1 MKTLTTI
8 RKSEPASQKHGA
20 HRINP
25 TKRAILFLLTA
36 LCSCSLLAQLH
47 IKGRVVDAETGEP
60 LPYAN
65 VYADDKNGTLTNADG
80 YFHLLTSEGA
90 RVRFTYIGYQQM
102 TRPAQQAQG
111 TLRMKPL
118 SRDLGQVTVRP
129 YDPAELVGEI
139 IRRLDESYKK
149 GRGERG
155 LYFYRTTFTNGRR
168 NELVEAFMKANS
180 AVNLRKMAIT
190 SGVTGS
196 DITDDN
202 ARLGIT
208 YTNVHRVMQVGART
222 YDSYRWES
230 CIKPFDKVSVFK
242 RHYEAKAISLGQGEE
257 EIIRIEFK
265 EKPGSPDR
273 KGKGLMV
280 GTAYVRAA
288 DKCLLRFDGNV
299 LYQFMQA
306 GLSRVPE
313 DIKFSM
319 QYDYSRG
326 FAELS
331 SLSIEGGG
339 EFQPNVLSHLST
351 LRYRTILFHIPN
363 DSLERQKEYR
373 LETDMMAA
381 VQKAGYDS
389 QLWNR
394 YEVIRRTEKEE
405 RIVFGENLM
414 AHRRTKA
421 KDGQDYIPHMDSTE
435 NPRLSELL
443 QRHKRFATLIPQEK
457 LYVHM
462 DNTCY
467 FQGDTIWFAAYTRKT
482 NTDRPSDMSKVL
494 YVELLN
500 HDGYLVERKMLK
512 ITDGRADGFFALNQ
526 NHAYSGYYELRAYT
540 RWQLNWGVTE
550 RPHSLRSRRWFISE
564 EAERNFFRDY
574 EKLYSRVF
582 PVFDRPDTAG
592 DHTPR
597 MTLRPLRRPA
607 YRREGES
614 PLRLTLYPEG
624 GNLVQGL
631 PCRVAFEACR
641 ENGEWVEGT
650 LSLVENDEQTG
661 HPIATQHRGRG
672 CFNITPGADKAQ
684 RVQFTSK
691 DGERVTATLPRA
703 ESSGASLN
711 VVRQGADW
719 TMHCRLSADIQP
731 SAVGLTVS
739 YEGKVLGFYTFRG
752 NNERFTFEPPQG
764 ISGVYQATLFTE
776 DGKVL
781 ADRLFFH
788 RTPGM
793 AVAPLQVEGLKAEYA
808 PYDSI
813 RISLQ
818 GKDVLHNT
826 PFSLAVRES
835 GTSMGNHDTG
845 NILTEMLLAS
855 EIRGFVPDPGWYFEQ
870 DDSVHRAALDLLMMT
885 QGWRRFRWQ
894 DMAVKGALEQTQPRE
909 KQLMLKG
916 RVYPSNPADP
926 RLRELEDQS
935 RVLQSASEN
944 NEKARQEREKRQK
957 ELRDWAGADPKIQ
970 QLQDESDRW
979 EKARLT
985 AERDRF
991 FLQKQKSERK
1001 RDSLQ
1006 NDYNLEYYLH
1016 AMLQDGDK
1024 KYHFEDMR
1032 THKQGTF
1039 EAVIPDFYGECILYL
1054 AATPLKR
1061 YNPYRQFEWKEM
1073 QDPEYLTPKQLAKS
1087 IIAPSKT
1094 QVLIDHHYPRFVKPY
1109 TYYQERLSQPK
1120 WQGKIEKEKEANVT
1134 QMPEVS
1140 VTSKF
1145 KGQFRFNNQFP
1156 AFILDH
1162 MDALNAS
1169 IDAGLYYAPNI
1180 QMKTYLGDMGLEG
1193 INGREEE
1200 LADFLIELIE
1210 RDNEDNFLKTPPA
1223 IKHRL
1228 GVSSDRRIMDTGH
1241 EPPTDSLYSREN
1253 LKSISTDAFIS
1264 DGELRQYLGLGAIDK
1279 TVYYTDYSPRFSG
1292 SQQYKNDFPEVNI
1305 VHYPHANGGQYPVYA
1320 DRCLRLP
1327 GFALP
1332 AEFYSPDYSKQTPP
1346 DSVKDYRRTLYWNP
1360 NVTLDKDGKAT
1371 ITLYNNA
1378 RTNQI
1383 SVDAQGQAADG
1394 TLLWGIER

>member
-1 MKTLTTI
+1 MKALTTI

-20 HRINP
+20 HRTNP

-118 SRDLGQVTVRP
+118 SKDLGQVTVRP
-129 YDPAELVGEI
+129 YDPAELVREI
-139 IRRLDESYKK
+139 IRKLDESYKK

-257 EIIRIEFK
+257 EIIRIDFK

-351 LRYRTILFHIPN
+351 LLYRTILFHIPN

-467 FQGDTIWFAAYTRKT
+467 FQGDTIWFAAYSRS
-482 NTDRPSDMSKVL
+482 TDYGAPSQLSKVL

-500 HDGYLVERKMLK
+500 NDGYLVERKLIEMHN
-512 ITDGRADGFFALNQ
+512 GRGNGFFALDKPVQ
-526 NHAYSGYYELRAYT
+526 YSGFYELRAYT
-540 RWQLNWGVTE
+540 RWQLNWGAFE
-550 RPHSLRSRRWFISE
+550 HPHSKYAKRWFLSKQLRE
-564 EAERNFFRDY
+564 NFYRDY

-582 PVFDRPDTAG
+582 PVYDKPGKEGSFE
-592 DHTPR
+592 HK
-597 MTLRPLRRPA
+597 MTLRTMRRYFRKDPDK
-607 YRREGES
+607 RELKLS
-614 PLRLTLYPEG
+614 FYPEG
-624 GNLVQGL
+624 GDLVAGV
-631 PCRVAFEACR
+631 PCRVAFEATWDD
-641 ENGEWVEGT
+641 GQWTEGH
-650 LSLVENDEQTG
+650 LYIGNDSVPVTN
-661 HPIATQHRGRG
+661 RGRG
-672 CFNITPGADKAQ
+672 TFVFTPIAGKKQEAVFKTADGKRKKAELP
-684 RVQFTSK
+684 K
-691 DGERVTATLPRA
+691 PEERGVAMQ
-703 ESSGASLN
+703 
-711 VVRQGADW
+711 VRQGTDSVSVISLQVAGGIAPDSLAISL
-719 TMHCRLSADIQP
+719 MHEGCLEYFRPLSG
-731 SAVGLTVS
+731 SACTFSIPHHNLPAGVHQASVFDT
-739 YEGKVLGFYTFRG
+739 EGKVW
-752 NNERFTFEPPQG
+752 
-764 ISGVYQATLFTE
+764 
-776 DGKVL
+776 
-781 ADRLFFH
+781 ADRLFFV
-788 RTPGM
+788 RKRGFERPSLEISSRQTEYDPYEKIELDIR
-793 AVAPLQVEGLKAEYA
+793 ATDTTKAAKWERL
-808 PYDSI
+808 SI
-813 RISLQ
+813 
-818 GKDVLHNT
+818 
-826 PFSLAVRES
+826 AVRDEYHADKTFDN
-835 GTSMGNHDTG
+835 GT
-845 NILTEMLLAS
+845 ILTEMLLAS
-855 EIRGFVPDPGWYFEQ
+855 EVKGFIPEPGWFFEE
-870 DDSVHRAALDLLMMT
+870 DNAERRDALDLLMMT
-885 QGWRRFRWQ
+885 QGWRRFDWQ
-894 DMAVKGALEQTQPRE
+894 QMALPDKWEEKHPKEKTQMLDGIVYKTSE
-909 KQLMLKG
+909 WKNYKQEFFRDEHG
-916 RVYPSNPADP
+916 RTPTATEIQN
-926 RLRELEDQS
+926 RKIRELATDQ
-935 RVLQSASEN
+935 LKMPEPETIGY
-944 NEKARQEREKRQK
+944 EKEEREFL
-957 ELRDWAGADPKIQ
+957 EGGADASGFILSGNPRNEAIVQMEMVQPGTINRYAKDDQ
-970 QLQDESDRW
+970 ET
-979 EKARLT
+979 KNGK
-985 AERDRF
+985 F
-991 FLQKQKSERK
+991 FLTMPRYHGECVLFI
-1001 RDSLQ
+1001 D
-1006 NDYNLEYYLH
+1006 
-1016 AMLQDGDK
+1016 ATDK
-1024 KYHFEDMR
+1024 KKWKRNKHFSLTQTEEEFTERM
-1032 THKQGTF
+1032 
-1039 EAVIPDFYGECILYL
+1039 
-1054 AATPLKR
+1054 PLKR
-1061 YNPYRQFEWKEM
+1061 RKRIKENPSSFHITINF
-1073 QDPEYLTPKQLAKS
+1073 P
-1087 IIAPSKT
+1087 
-1094 QVLIDHHYPRFVKPY
+1094 YPRFVK
-1109 TYYQERLSQPK
+1109 
-1120 WQGKIEKEKEANVT
+1120 
-1134 QMPEVS
+1134 
-1140 VTSKF
+1140 
-1145 KGQFRFNNQFP
+1145 
-1156 AFILDH
+1156 
-1162 MDALNAS
+1162 
-1169 IDAGLYYAPNI
+1169 
-1180 QMKTYLGDMGLEG
+1180 
-1193 INGREEE
+1193 
-1200 LADFLIELIE
+1200 
-1210 RDNEDNFLKTPPA
+1210 
-1223 IKHRL
+1223 
-1228 GVSSDRRIMDTGH
+1228 
-1241 EPPTDSLYSREN
+1241 
-1253 LKSISTDAFIS
+1253 
-1264 DGELRQYLGLGAIDK
+1264 
-1279 TVYYTDYSPRFSG
+1279 
-1292 SQQYKNDFPEVNI
+1292 
-1305 VHYPHANGGQYPVYA
+1305 
-1320 DRCLRLP
+1320 
-1327 GFALP
+1327 
-1332 AEFYSPDYSKQTPP
+1332 
-1346 DSVKDYRRTLYWNP
+1346 
-1360 NVTLDKDGKAT
+1360 
-1371 ITLYNNA
+1371 
-1378 RTNQI
+1378 
-1383 SVDAQGQAADG
+1383 
-1394 TLLWGIER
+1394 

>member
-20 HRINP
+20 HRTNP
-25 TKRAILFLLTA
+25 TKRTILFLLTA
-36 LCSCSLLAQLH
+36 LCSCSLLAQLQ

-118 SRDLGQVTVRP
+118 SRDLDQVTVRP
-129 YDPAELVGEI
+129 YDPAELVREI
-139 IRRLDESYKK
+139 IRKLDESYKK

-155 LYFYRTTFTNGRR
+155 LYFYRTTFTNGKR

-257 EIIRIEFK
+257 EIIRIDFK

-313 DIKFSM
+313 EIKFSM

-650 LSLVENDEQTG
+650 LSLVENDVQTG
-661 HPIATQHRGRG
+661 HAIATQHRGRG
-672 CFNITPGADKAQ
+672 SFSITPGADKAQ

-818 GKDVLHNT
+818 SKDVLHNT

-870 DDSVHRAALDLLMMT
+870 DDSVHHTALDLLMMT
-885 QGWRRFRWQ
+885 QGWRRFRWE

-991 FLQKQKSERK
+991 FLQKQKSGRK

-1024 KYHFEDMR
+1024 KYPFEDMR

-1073 QDPEYLTPKQLAKS
+1073 RDPENLTPKELAKS
-1087 IIAPSKT
+1087 IVAPSPSL
-1094 QVLIDHHYPRFVKPY
+1094 VLVDQPYPRFVKPY
-1109 TYYQERLSQPK
+1109 SYYQERLPQPEWK
-1120 WQGKIEKEKEANVT
+1120 GPINPEQEEDVT
-1134 QMPEVS
+1134 ELPELS
-1140 VTSKF
+1140 VKAKF
-1145 KGQFRFNNQFP
+1145 KGQYRFNDRNP
-1156 AFILDH
+1156 AFMLNH
-1162 MDALNAS
+1162 MDALNAT

-1180 QMKTYLGDMGLEG
+1180 QMKTVLGDMGMETIKG
-1193 INGREEE
+1193 EEWE
-1200 LADFLIELIE
+1200 LADFLSDRGKGIARPVI
-1210 RDNEDNFLKTPPA
+1210 R
-1223 IKHRL
+1223 HRL
-1228 GVSSDRRIMDTGH
+1228 GATADRRTTASGH
-1241 EPPTDSLYSREN
+1241 EVPADSLYSSEH
-1253 LKSISTDAFIS
+1253 LESTSADAFIS
-1264 DGELRQYLGLGAIDK
+1264 DGELRQYIGLGAIDK

-1346 DSVKDYRRTLYWNP
+1346 DSAKDYRRTLYWNP

-1394 TLLWGIER
+1394 TLLWEIEQ